1 MSIIRIFLATVL
13 CFPAAFAAEGTFP
26 VEDGFLSIDFSQ
38 FTETRVVEH
47 GLDLLY
53 LPAGWSDRLAKY
65 NKLMIDQPEIWIDA
79 DSKYKGTKPDNVKAI
94 ADLIREAVIRK
105 VTSRG
110 REVVEEP
117 GPDVLYM
124 RIALTDLYLKKE
136 KRGVLGYIPI
146 GAAVK
151 LAADQVRDMMS
162 KIDIIEMALQG
173 ELQDSETGEVLLAFI
188 IKRGARKDKA
198 SGQKE
203 QRMEF
208 GEFREVVHMYGARLA
223 CRLDNAKLAESQQIE
238 CMDVKALEAAG
249 YL

>member
-38 FTETRVVEH
+38 FTETRVEEH

-53 LPAGWSDRLAKY
+53 APAGWTDRLAKY

-79 DSKYKGTKPDNVKAI
+79 DSKYKGVKPDNVKAI
-94 ADLIREAVIRK
+94 ADLIRDTLIQKAL
-105 VTSRG
+105 SRG

-117 GPDVLYM
+117 GPDVLYL
-124 RIALTDLYLKKE
+124 RVALTDLYLKNE
-136 KRGVLGYIPI
+136 KRGILGYVPI

-151 LAADQVRDMMS
+151 LVADQVRDMMS
-162 KIDIIEMALQG
+162 KVDIIEMAIQG
-173 ELQDSETGEVLLAFI
+173 ELQDSESGEVLLALI

-208 GEFREVVHMYGARLA
+208 GEFREVVQMYGARLS

-238 CMDVKALEAAG
+238 CLDMKVLEAAG

>member
-1 MSIIRIFLATVL
+1 
-13 CFPAAFAAEGTFP
+13 
-26 VEDGFLSIDFSQ
+26 VE
-38 FTETRVVEH
+38 EH

-53 LPAGWSDRLAKY
+53 APAGWTDRLAKY

-79 DSKYKGTKPDNVKAI
+79 DSKYKGVKPDNVKAI
-94 ADLIREAVIRK
+94 ADLIRDTLIQKAI
-105 VTSRG
+105 SRG

-117 GPDVLYM
+117 GPDVLYL
-124 RIALTDLYLKKE
+124 RVALTDLYLKKE
-136 KRGVLGYIPI
+136 KRGILGYVPI

-151 LAADQVRDMMS
+151 LVADQVRDMMS
-162 KIDIIEMALQG
+162 KVDIIEMAIQG
-173 ELQDSETGEVLLAFI
+173 ELQDSESGEVLLALI

-208 GEFREVVHMYGARLA
+208 GELREVVQMYSARLS

-238 CMDVKALEAAG
+238 CLDMKVLEAAG